1 MKIAR
6 LLRATSLFETLAQ
19 KVHLSPPWNPTT
31 QDYYGNSGKAG
42 DIPHVYQD
50 YEDPKLTPLDYGD
63 QEKPE
68 SPFADAPGVIDG
80 SYTDWKP
87 QYYRNIDPT
96 YRDVPTNQQV
106 KYQPGQKPTA
116 PPQQK
121 EPLPQY
127 LMRAVNTLKAGK
139 QLSAADTNLW
149 KQYQSILKA
158 RWEQLKKLPTPTVPQ
173 QQERDMLAFAFGKMS
188 PGIQA

>member
-1 MKIAR
+1 MKLDR
-6 LLRATSLFETLAQ
+6 LLRAASLFEALAQ
-19 KVHLSPPWNPTT
+19 KVQLSPPWNPTT
-31 QDYYGNSGKAG
+31 QDYYTGSGKAG
-42 DIPHVYQD
+42 DIPHTYQD

-68 SPFADAPGVIDG
+68 SPYADAPGETDG
-80 SYTDWKP
+80 SYNDWKP

-96 YRDVPTNQQV
+96 YRGVPTNQQV
-106 KYQPGQKPTA
+106 KYQPGQTPNA
-116 PPQQK
+116 QPK

-127 LMRAVNTLKAGK
+127 LFRVVNTLKANK
-139 QLSAADTNLW
+139 QLNTTDINLW
-149 KQYQSILKA
+149 KQYQSTLKA

-188 PGIQA
+188 SGITV